1 MAQSKSD
8 LIFHPVRMRLI
19 TELAGRQMTAGQ
31 LSSALP
37 DIPQATLYRHI
48 KRLQDGGLIQV
59 TAEQIVNGAT
69 ERTFA
74 VVAGQ
79 VRLTDAD
86 LQGLSAEDHTHNFAT
101 FAASLID
108 TFSRYAQQAK
118 PEAMAADGLSYNR
131 AAIYLNEA
139 ERAEF
144 QEAVVAL
151 LQNVMSKQPTP
162 ERRRYTLASVVIPDE
177 RNRTE

>member
-1 MAQSKSD
+1 MTQSKSD

-19 TELAGRQMTAGQ
+19 TELAGRQLTPGQ
-31 LSSALP
+31 LAAALP

-48 KRLQDGGLIQV
+48 KRLQAGGLIEV
-59 TAEQIVNGAT
+59 TAEQVVNGAT

-86 LQGLSAEDHTHNFAT
+86 LEGLTVAEHIRNFAT

-108 TFSRYAQQAK
+108 AFSRYAQQAE
-118 PEAMAADGLSYNR
+118 PTAMAADGVSYNR
-131 AAIYLNEA
+131 AVIYLNDV

-151 LQNVMSKQPTP
+151 LQNVMSQQPTS
-162 ERRRYTLASVVIPDE
+162 ERKRYTLASVIIPDE
-177 RNRTE
+177 RNPST